1 MRQKQQFCLTI
12 RLSISCQSVHGD
24 CKDGCRPEG
33 HQLRLAAAGR
43 VGPTDGAAAAGAAGD
58 APIAHRFAGGRIG
71 ILSFSEMFNGILE
84 DLEDEDPLDPFE
96 VLGIEVQMLQLG
108 RKGGKYG
115 ENGEN
120 GEVGTYRNHVF
131 QNLRLKIQGSQ
142 LQHSKRLKVK
152 WSRFTVGSR

>member
-1 MRQKQQFCLTI
+1 MATARM
-12 RLSISCQSVHGD
+12 
-24 CKDGCRPEG
+24 
-33 HQLRLAAAGR
+33 AAGQKATNFVLPLLAVSAQR
-43 VGPTDGAAAAGAAGD
+43 MGPQQQEQQGMRRSRIASREGASGSLD
-58 APIAHRFAGGRIG
+58 
-71 ILSFSEMFNGILE
+71 FSEMFNGILE